1 MKLPALSGFTPHFWL
16 SQIVVVRNEE
26 GESARQGKAGDFSE
40 HSLPNQL
47 RQPFS
52 KRIFPSF
59 GRSSQ
64 LPCSL
69 GAKKRDKVASSDRF
83 GENWAVG
90 ASQDW
95 ARGQDLTSRS
105 ILLAPW
111 PATYQQMR
119 EWTSRFGGRTSRE
132 KCSGRGVNKISLRKR
147 ISQSRRLSK

>member
-90 ASQDW
+90 ASHTGLGQRTRLDEQKHIAGAMACDIPTNEGVDFEVRRANKSREVQW
-95 ARGQDLTSRS
+95 ERGQ
-105 ILLAPW
+105 
-111 PATYQQMR
+111 
-119 EWTSRFGGRTSRE
+119 
-132 KCSGRGVNKISLRKR
+132 
-147 ISQSRRLSK
+147 